1 MAFVDRTNNPSLSPI
16 RADVCANCNVSAGAT
31 LGTGDGAVV
40 LLKNCAAC
48 LLVKYC
54 SVDCQRAHR
63 SQHKKACK
71 KRAAELKDALLYSQG
86 LERPEGDFCPICT
99 LPIPLPMADHSVFNV
114 CCMKKVCNGCAV
126 AAEIRGMDGNCAFCR
141 TPNPT
146 DNASALAMAQKRID
160 AGDAEAINFLAVSYF
175 LGAYGM
181 KKDIQRAIEL
191 WADAVD
197 LGSVHAHFR
206 LGSSYYSGDGVDQ
219 DKVRA
224 VELWQHAAMKGDAC
238 SRAGLGCVEYH
249 AGNCDLAMKHYLIS
263 AKMGCKGSL
272 DFVKLMFMEGDATKA
287 QYAEALKGY
296 GDAVEE
302 TKSHQREEAK
312 RVMEERRKGMYA
324 SL

>member
-1 MAFVDRTNNPSLSPI
+1 MQETRGRTEGRAAVQSGTRKAGGRLLPNLHPADTLANGRSLS
-16 RADVCANCNVSAGAT
+16 
-31 LGTGDGAVV
+31 L
-40 LLKNCAAC
+40 
-48 LLVKYC
+48 
-54 SVDCQRAHR
+54 QR
-63 SQHKKACK
+63 
-71 KRAAELKDALLYSQG
+71 LLYEEG
-86 LERPEGDFCPICT
+86 LRRLYNGRTATRVGD
-99 LPIPLPMADHSVFNV
+99 
-114 CCMKKVCNGCAV
+114 K
-126 AAEIRGMDGNCAFCR
+126 CAFCR
-141 TPNPT
+141 TPVPT
-146 DNASALAMAQKRID
+146 DNAAALAMAQKRID

-224 VELWQHAAMKGDAC
+224 VELWQHAAMKGEAC
-238 SRAGLGCVEYH
+238 SRSGLGCVEYH
-249 AGNCDLAMKHYLIS
+249 AGNYDLAIKHYLIS

-302 TKSHQREEAK
+302 TKSHQRKEAK

-324 SL
+324 SRYYRTS